1 MDVVVVLMVVRV
13 VVSEGG
19 GGKAAMK
26 IKRKWGFLAAAGI
39 GAPVAVA
46 AAGMRGDT
54 RCYRADS

>member
-1 MDVVVVLMVVRV
+1 MVVRV